1 MPLQTNAADHGYIL
15 PSETKGFK
23 TDMARL
29 DLELW
34 DSGSELTIIIKDEGY
49 GVEEAFIQEQIQRQ
63 GFTPLGKQSKYDV
76 LFETGISSA
85 GSVSNT
91 SGRGI
96 GLRAIKS
103 IVEGKSGVV
112 TISPKEPRGTIL
124 EATIPIN
131 NSNDEVYP
139 SSA

>member
-1 MPLQTNAADHGYIL
+1 
-15 PSETKGFK
+15 
-23 TDMARL
+23 MARL